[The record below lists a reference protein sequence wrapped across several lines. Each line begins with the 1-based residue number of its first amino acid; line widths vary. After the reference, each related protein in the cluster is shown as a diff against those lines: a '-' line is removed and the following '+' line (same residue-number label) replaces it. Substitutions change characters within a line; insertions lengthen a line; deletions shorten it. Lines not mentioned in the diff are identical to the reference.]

1 VSALLLKG
9 KLVGIDVVSALL
21 LKGKLVD
28 SDIGVL
34 CFSRESW

>member
-1 VSALLLKG
+1 MSALLLKG